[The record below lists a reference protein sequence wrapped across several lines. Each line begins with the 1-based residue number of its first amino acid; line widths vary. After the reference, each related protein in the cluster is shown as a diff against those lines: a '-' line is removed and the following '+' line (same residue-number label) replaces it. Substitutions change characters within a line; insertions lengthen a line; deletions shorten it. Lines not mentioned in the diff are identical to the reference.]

1 MTKLSEDIISSAIK
15 IHKTLGPGLLESV
28 YQNCLAYELEKKK
41 ISVVRESLL
50 PVKYED
56 MFFETGFRADLIVEN
71 KILIEVKSV
80 EKTMPVHRAQTLT
93 YLKLSNY
100 PLALLINFG
109 ETLVKDGIH
118 RFGNGI
124 AANDL

>member
-1 MTKLSEDIISSAIK
+1 MTRLSEEIIASAIK
-15 IHKTLGPGLLESV
+15 VHKTLGPGLLESV

-41 ISVVRESLL
+41 IQVIKESIL

-56 MFFETGFRADLIVEN
+56 LLFETGFRADLIVEN
-71 KILIEVKSV
+71 KVLIEIKSV

-93 YLKLSNY
+93 YLKLTNY

-109 ETLVKDGIH
+109 EPLVKDGIH
-118 RFGNGI
+118 RFGNGE

>member
-1 MTKLSEDIISSAIK
+1 MTRLSEEIIASAIK
-15 IHKTLGPGLLESV
+15 IHKALGPGLLESV

-41 ISVVRESLL
+41 IQVARERLL

-56 MFFETGFRADLIVEN
+56 MLFETGFKADLIADN
-71 KILIEVKSV
+71 KILIEIKSA
-80 EKTMPVHRAQTLT
+80 EKTMPVHKAQTLT
-93 YLKLSNY
+93 YLKLTDY

-118 RFGNGI
+118 RFINGT